1 MWISETAGNLLESC
15 QHTGTETTP
24 LDQSP
29 TVGRRAFLG
38 GLATIGIASSIA
50 SKSQAFDEPAATDA
64 APAQPAE
71 SLIKELYASL
81 STKQRSDNVYGYNQK
96 SDGGLTRHG
105 MYNAPYGGKKIGDQ
119 YCIED

>member
-1 MWISETAGNLLESC
+1 MCISETAGNLLESR

-24 LDQSP
+24 LTQSP

-50 SKSQAFDEPAATDA
+50 SKTQAFDEPAATDA

-71 SLIKELYASL
+71 SPSKNCMHRCL
-81 STKQRSDNVYGYNQK
+81 RSNE
-96 SDGGLTRHG
+96 TT
-105 MYNAPYGGKKIGDQ
+105 MYMHTIINPTVD
-119 YCIED
+119 